1 MAGIVSYGAYIPI
14 YRLSRD
20 TLSAVWGSGL
30 GAGERAVASGD
41 EDSITMAV
49 EAAIDCLSGR
59 ERQSVDGL
67 YFASTTSPFREKQ
80 CASIVAA
87 ATDLREQIITT
98 DFANSLRA
106 GTSAINA
113 GIDAIKA
120 GSAKELLVAASDSR
134 LPPPD
139 SALEPLFGDGA
150 VAVLLGN
157 SEVAV
162 EIEASSTSSSS
173 FIDLWRTEKDSYP
186 RIWEERFVLDEGY
199 LKIMPKAVSAF
210 LKQCG
215 LTTSDFA
222 KAVFYAPDVRSH
234 NRMTRLLGFDAK
246 TQVQSPMFGQVG
258 NTGAAFGLMMLVAA
272 LEEAKPGDRI
282 FFANYSDGVDIY
294 ALRVTDQIEK
304 LRDKRGIKRHL
315 ASKMML
321 PNYGKYLHYRNM
333 LEWEAD
339 LRPARRTAL
348 TILWR
353 EHKGILSLHGY
364 KCKSCGGIQYPQ
376 RRICQYCQ
384 TKDNFEDIRLSD
396 KKGTLFTYSMDERAY
411 ELDLPKVISV
421 IDIDGGGRFYTSLTD
436 RDISKVEVGMTV
448 EFTFRKLYDALS
460 IHNYFWKVRPVRC

>member
-41 EDSITMAV
+41 EDSITMAI
-49 EAAIDCLSGR
+49 EAALDCLSGR

-80 CASIVAA
+80 CASIVATA
-87 ATDLREQIITT
+87 ADLHEQIVTT

-113 GIDAIKA
+113 GIDAVKG
-120 GSAKELLVAASDSR
+120 GSAKEMLVVASDTR

-139 SALEPLFGDGA
+139 SALETFFGDGA
-150 VAVLLGN
+150 AAFLLGD

-162 EIEASSTSSSS
+162 EIEASSTSTSA
-173 FIDLWRTEKDSYP
+173 FIDLWRTEKSSYP
-186 RIWEERFVLDEGY
+186 NMWEERFVLDEGY
-199 LKIMPKAVSAF
+199 LKIMPQAVLAF
-210 LKQCG
+210 LKQQG
-215 LTTSDFA
+215 LTANDFT
-222 KAVFYAPDVRSH
+222 KAVFNAPDSRSH
-234 NRMTRLLGFDAK
+234 RRMSQLLGFDAK
-246 TQVQSPMFGQVG
+246 TQVQNPMFDQVG
-258 NTGAAFGLMMLVAA
+258 NTGAAFSLMMLVAA

-282 FFANYSDGVDIY
+282 LFANYSDGVDVH

-304 LRDKRGIKRHL
+304 LRDKRGIKKHL
-315 ASKMML
+315 ASKMTL
-321 PNYGKYLHYRNM
+321 PNYGKYLHFRDM

-339 LRPARRTAL
+339 VRPARRTAL
-348 TILWR
+348 TTIWR
-353 EHKGILSLHGY
+353 ERKGIFNFYGH

-376 RRICQYCQ
+376 RRVCQYCQ
-384 TKDNFEDIRLSD
+384 AKDNFEDIRLSD
-396 KKGTLFTYSMDERAY
+396 KKGSLFTYSMDERAL

-436 RDISKVEVGMTV
+436 RDVSKVEVGMTV
-448 EFTFRKLYDALS
+448 EFTFRKLYDAS
-460 IHNYFWKVRPVRC
+460 GIHNYFWKARPVRC